1 MLKERQ
7 PSGNMIGNGVVP
19 GTSAGTSSARIGEE
33 HNFAPFTNIR
43 IMYVAKRLRP
53 IYLYMFISYVHMKK
67 KYALGD
73 LKSLVLETC
82 SFHSKGCRHNNQ
94 EAKSFT
100 QAIKM
105 IVLCL
110 LILLISRKPLIPL
123 MSIKARM
130 ATRKVIKL
138 SRLHMKTKS
147 SDVQDNDWI
156 TVGVIITKSEPK
168 MSSKVK
174 RLSLNHV

>member
-1 MLKERQ
+1 
-7 PSGNMIGNGVVP
+7 
-19 GTSAGTSSARIGEE
+19 
-33 HNFAPFTNIR
+33 
-43 IMYVAKRLRP
+43 
-53 IYLYMFISYVHMKK
+53 
-67 KYALGD
+67 
-73 LKSLVLETC
+73 
-82 SFHSKGCRHNNQ
+82 
-94 EAKSFT
+94 
-100 QAIKM
+100 M